1 LTTHVLRRNPTLR
14 RIFASTA
21 VSLVGTELTLLALPI
36 FAIKSLNATTFQVAV
51 LGALEYVPF
60 MVIAL
65 FAGAIMDRRRR
76 RPVMLA
82 TDIARAVVLAS
93 IPLAWAFGALT
104 LAHMYIAVTIMG
116 AATVFFD
123 ISSGSFLPDVVDD
136 EDLIAANGSFGVAE
150 NLAMTGGPAL
160 AGLLLRLLSAPLVIL
175 GDATS
180 YLVSALFVW
189 RIPRD
194 AEWPAPKVAA
204 GSSVRADIKVGTSFV
219 FNHRELRPI
228 LVAAAAGNLASH
240 VLAGVLNVYMFRT
253 LAFSPLRIGVVYA
266 VSAAGALFAA
276 TVAEKL
282 SRRFGLGPT
291 FVLFISAPVVGT
303 LLIWSAESWS
313 PTAGLAIG
321 MGVCGVGSGGGNVL
335 QVSYRSAV
343 TPAALRGRMNAT
355 FRTICYGVIPIG
367 FLLGG
372 LVGSVFN
379 ARTAVLLAS
388 VISAIGLLTIMR
400 SAAAHIAGMPALGD
414 ALDARLDMTAGNKVG
429 SQIGAPS
436 VEVGA
441 AHGSSG
447 GGERQ
452 LPHVYRWNE
461 MKMHMWD
468 LIPRNDDADAFAL
481 EDPLLR
487 EADALARHYQ
497 MLGQDLGKIDP
508 VINLDP
514 GHHQDM
520 AGRHR
525 VDRQEPDTMLVT
537 PNKRSG
543 DFAVDDTGKDGSHA

>member
-1 LTTHVLRRNPTLR
+1 M
-14 RIFASTA
+14 
-21 VSLVGTELTLLALPI
+21 TLLALPI
-36 FAIKSLNATTFQVAV
+36 FAIKSLKASTFEVAV
-51 LGALEYVPF
+51 LGALEFVPF

-82 TDIARAVVLAS
+82 TDVGRAVVLAS
-93 IPLAWAFGALT
+93 IPLAWMFDALT
-104 LAHMYIAVTIMG
+104 LAHMYLAVVVLG

-123 ISSGSFLPDVVDD
+123 ISSGSFLPDVVDE
-136 EDLIAANGSFGVAE
+136 EDLIAANGSFGIAE

-160 AGLLLRLLSAPLVIL
+160 AGLLLRLLSAPLVL
-175 GDATS
+175 LADAAS
-180 YLVSALFVW
+180 YVASAIFIW

-194 AEWPAPKVAA
+194 AEWPVPQTVG
-204 GSSVRADIKVGTSFV
+204 GSSVRADIKAGTSFV
-219 FNHRELRPI
+219 FRHRELRPI
-228 LVAAAAGNLASH
+228 LIAAATWNLAAH
-240 VLAGVLNVYMFRT
+240 VLYGVLNVYMIRT
-253 LAFSPLRIGVVYA
+253 LGFSALRVGVVYA
-266 VSAAGALFAA
+266 VSATGALLAS
-276 TVAEKL
+276 VIAERL
-282 SRRFGLGPT
+282 SDRFGLGPILA
-291 FVLFISAPVVGT
+291 FFIGAPVVGT
-303 LLIWSAESWS
+303 LLVWSAESWS
-313 PTAGLAIG
+313 ATAGLAIG

-335 QVSYRSAV
+335 QVSYRSAA

-372 LVGSVFN
+372 LAGSVFTE
-379 ARTAVLLAS
+379 RTAVLLS
-388 VISAIGLLTIMR
+388 CVISAIGLLTLMR
-400 SAAAHIAGMPALGD
+400 SAAAHIVGMPALGD
-414 ALDARLDMTAGNKVG
+414 ALEAGLDMTVGHEGGSQVGAPAVKVG
-429 SQIGAPS
+429 SAY
-436 VEVGA
+436 
-441 AHGSSG
+441 GSGG

-514 GHHQDM
+514 GHNQDM

-525 VDRQEPDTMLVT
+525 IDRQEPDTMLVT

-543 DFAVDDTGKDGSHA
+543 DFAVDDASKDGGHA